1 METYLKTLLGIFT
14 ALFFVV
20 GGVAFAH
27 EPDVVSPNDLYAGM
41 TYGDWSAV
49 WWQYVIQTPNAG
61 TTLFS
66 DDTAGPY
73 DCTYGQTPTSA
84 PVFFLVG
91 GGTQNTTATRTCTV
105 PKGKAIFFPIIN
117 GECSTLEP
125 FPFNGA
131 NEFALRTC
139 VSTYANAVTVNSLH
153 VTVDGEPLHNLQLTR
168 AQSPVYTFTSVDS
181 AGILGVQGT
190 GSSVSDGYWVLLA
203 PLSSGKH
210 TIHFEAAAP
219 VTPAGPLYQN
229 VTYKLTVH

>member
-1 METYLKTLLGIFT
+1 MKTYLKTLLSVFT
-14 ALFFVV
+14 ALLFFVV
-20 GGVAFAH
+20 GGVAFAG
-27 EPDVVSPNDLYAGM
+27 EPAVVSPNDLYAGM

-66 DDTAGPY
+66 DDSSGPY
-73 DCTYGQTPTSA
+73 DCSQGQTPTSA

-91 GGTQNTTATRTCTV
+91 GGMQYKAATRTCTV

-117 GECSTLEP
+117 SECSTLEP
-125 FPFNGA
+125 APFYGA

-139 VSTYANAVTVNSLH
+139 VSTYTNAVNSLR
-153 VTVDGEPLHNLQLTR
+153 VTVDGVPLGNLRLAR

-203 PLSSGKH
+203 PLSPGKH

-219 VTPAGPLYQN
+219 VTPAGPNYQN